1 MSSCRSWA
9 WLCVALLMGLFGPPD
24 ALAQEDDAIEAID
37 DLEEIDPVEVG
48 QGFDA
53 QNLPRVDRVTNLLT
67 ARPIRPGAVL
77 FSIDHR
83 TRQSF
88 LEGGEELYRD
98 YLGLDAGGLKIG
110 LAFRFGILDDL
121 DVGLMRLNGTAEAFD
136 SYELDARFRFLRQAD
151 HFVDAAVRAGIT
163 GFVHPGD
170 IWAVGGFGQL
180 LVDHVFADQLLFS
193 LGVLFHSDSSNDVKS
208 LDDPDWSLGVAAAL
222 EWRFLDWLAWTFE
235 LGANL
240 AGYGSKWP
248 VAATSIKV
256 LTHRHSFSL
265 VVTNNQYMMADGF
278 VANTWRGAGDLIMG
292 FQITREFNLW

>member
-1 MSSCRSWA
+1 MKSLKSWA
-9 WLCVALLMGLFGPPD
+9 CLTAALLVGLFGPSG
-24 ALAQEDDAIEAID
+24 AFAQEEEPIEVLE
-37 DLEEIDPVEVG
+37 DLEEIDPVELS

-88 LEGGEELYRD
+88 LEGGEEVYRD

-121 DVGLMRLNGTAEAFD
+121 DVGLMRLNGTAEVFD
-136 SYELDARFRFLRQAD
+136 SYELDARYRVLRQAD
-151 HFVDAAVRAGIT
+151 HFVDLAVRAGIT

-170 IWAVGGFGQL
+170 IWAAGGFGQL
-180 LVDHVFADQLLFS
+180 LVDHVFADQLLFA

-208 LDDPDWSLGVAAAL
+208 LDDQDWSLGVAAAL
-222 EWRFLDWLAWTFE
+222 EWRFLDWLAWTIE
-235 LGANL
+235 LGANV

-265 VVTNNQYMMADGF
+265 VVTNNQYMGADGF
-278 VANTWRGAGDLIMG
+278 VANTWRGAGDLIIG
-292 FQITREFNLW
+292 FQITREFKLW